1 MKSMENILNDTRRA
15 PGYTSNDLLFSVHG
29 VYSPRSF
36 NYEIVAQDAD
46 EVQDIQNAPAVSMG
60 IYLSDSGRMSLLR
73 EISIY
78 GERGETREQVRLLYM
93 NSTALRIWGVMG
105 KQPKVIGA
113 QHRPP
118 KAALLVFGMPFSE

>member
-1 MKSMENILNDTRRA
+1 MENILNDTRRA

-29 VYSPRSF
+29 DYSPRSL

-60 IYLSDSGRMSLLR
+60 IYLNDSGQMSLLR

-78 GERGETREQVRLLYM
+78 GEQGESREQVRLLYM
-93 NSTALRIWGVMG
+93 NSTALRIWRAMA

-118 KAALLVFGMPFSE
+118 TTALLVFGMPFSE